1 MAQNNSP
8 SEFMK
13 QTDPK
18 NFSTEAS
25 ANLDAKNLDILKDEM
40 LHEALAYKKCK
51 IYSELLDE
59 QPLKEIHMDCP
70 ECNWSNS
77 PDVSDALICDTIFSM
92 VVLRTSA
99 SNSITLESM

>member
-1 MAQNNSP
+1 MTQANNSP

-40 LHEALAYKKCK
+40 FHEALAYKKCK

-59 QPLKEIHMDCP
+59 QPLKDMACTFAQHHKQHF
-70 ECNWSNS
+70 
-77 PDVSDALICDTIFSM
+77 DALQNYLDSHQ
-92 VVLRTSA
+92 
-99 SNSITLESM
+99 

>member
-40 LHEALAYKKCK
+40 FHEALAYKKCK

-59 QPLKEIHMDCP
+59 QPLKDMVCTFAQHHKQHF
-70 ECNWSNS
+70 
-77 PDVSDALICDTIFSM
+77 DALQNYLDSHQ
-92 VVLRTSA
+92 
-99 SNSITLESM
+99 